1 MNKEQVMK
9 YGLSKGGA
17 YLDFPFVGNDYAVI
31 KIKNEKTGKNRI
43 FAEIFSLNDLDMLT
57 FSADKD
63 LTINLRNQYPDKIKK
78 GYHCPPVQAQFKSS
92 LVLTQFDDITIKQFI
107 DLSYEFAKFKLKTK

>member
-1 MNKEQVMK
+1 MNKEQAVE
-9 YGLSKGGA
+9 YGLTKNGA

-31 KIKNEKTGKNRI
+31 KIKNDKTGKNRI
-43 FAEIFSLNDLDMLT
+43 FAEIFSLGELDMLT

-78 GYHCPPVQAQFKSS
+78 GYHCPSVQAQYKSS
-92 LVLTQFDDITIKQFI
+92 LELTQFDDITIKQFI
-107 DLSYEFAKFKLKTK
+107 DLSYSLAKVKLKIK